1 MPAIIAIICYDIES
15 MDLLLYPYVSI
26 KKFKETK
33 RQYTSFIEFPSRIA
47 ARDYAAENLIKEK
60 HMSKERIKLLRTG
73 RLHEFNVMGL
83 NISIR
88 SDKEMKSFVD
98 YYNRLP

>member
-1 MPAIIAIICYDIES
+1 MAAIIAIICYDLES
-15 MDLLLYPYVSI
+15 KDLLLSPSVAHN
-26 KKFKETK
+26 KFKEIK
-33 RQYTSFIEFPSRIA
+33 GQYIRFIDFPNRIA
-47 ARDYAAENLIKEK
+47 ARDYAAENLIVER
-60 HMSKERIKLLRTG
+60 HMSKERVKLLRTG

-98 YYNRLP
+98 YYNKLP

>member
-1 MPAIIAIICYDIES
+1 MAAIIAIICYDLES
-15 MDLLLYPYVSI
+15 KDLLLSPSVAHN
-26 KKFKETK
+26 KFKEIK
-33 RQYTSFIEFPSRIA
+33 GQYIRFINLGRIA
-47 ARDYAAENLIKEK
+47 ARDYAAENLIVER
-60 HMSKERIKLLRTG
+60 HMSKERVKLLRTG

-98 YYNRLP
+98 YYNKLP